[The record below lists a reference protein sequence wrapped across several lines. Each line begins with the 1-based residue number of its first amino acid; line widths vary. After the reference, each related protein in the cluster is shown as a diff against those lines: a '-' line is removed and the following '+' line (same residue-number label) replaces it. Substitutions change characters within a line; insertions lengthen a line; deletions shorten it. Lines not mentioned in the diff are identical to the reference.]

1 MVNLLLSHAVYEI
14 SIESL
19 WGGST
24 NFLKKLRRVTI
35 VGTLDCSSFIRIGNS
50 GGSKVG
56 PDGALAPAV
65 KHCAPAVEL

>member
-19 WGGST
+19 WGGSP